1 MTVGLMIYE
10 DHLENLV
17 VSKIYIFQEIIT
29 LGSLEDLGSS
39 NIMILRM
46 LLMQNTTWMGKFFLA
61 GKLLLYL
68 LRRTERNHLR

>member
-29 LGSLEDLGSS
+29 LDTSLKST
-39 NIMILRM
+39 
-46 LLMQNTTWMGKFFLA
+46 LLKRREEIEYKRYASYEEFQV
-61 GKLLLYL
+61 YL
-68 LRRTERNHLR
+68 